1 MISPD
6 ASLVLFQNASIA
18 VYRYIVSESQSKK
31 IRSIVGQFEVE
42 SHLYTY
48 NLLGLLGVMLSIPI
62 KRKNLVRSDSIKL
75 MTGS

>member
-1 MISPD
+1 M
-6 ASLVLFQNASIA
+6 VN
-18 VYRYIVSESQSKK
+18 RCIVSESQFKK

-48 NLLGLLGVMLSIPI
+48 NLLGLLGVKLNIPI
-62 KRKNLVRSDSIKL
+62 KRADLVRSDSIEL